1 MHTKLKQN
9 LIDRFETKNYSSVN
23 FDNKNKKEIIFTH
36 LIRRLPQKGTI
47 WTRRVLNVYLL
58 DLFFTYRGWRHFRNL
73 PVHGQRTWSNAK
85 TARNINIFLRSLKIE
100 KATKVYGNLP
110 KSEVYTALMAENVN
124 LMWKQ
129 QWRKDW
135 KQSRDALISSK
146 SPKKVMRIDLYSLAK
161 GNVMTP
167 RKFSKLSK
175 KKKQA
180 FNKNHFT
187 LGFDIGFTKILLR
200 ELFEIRGQTNT
211 RKKSPLI
218 LHKIDPFSRR
228 RKKKKKVDI
237 KAKRAAHIAKKKAKK
252 TAWD

>member
-1 MHTKLKQN
+1 
-9 LIDRFETKNYSSVN
+9 
-23 FDNKNKKEIIFTH
+23 
-36 LIRRLPQKGTI
+36 
-47 WTRRVLNVYLL
+47 
-58 DLFFTYRGWRHFRNL
+58 
-73 PVHGQRTWSNAK
+73 
-85 TARNINIFLRSLKIE
+85 
-100 KATKVYGNLP
+100 
-110 KSEVYTALMAENVN
+110 
-124 LMWKQ
+124 
-129 QWRKDW
+129 
-135 KQSRDALISSK
+135 
-146 SPKKVMRIDLYSLAK
+146 MRIDLYSLAK

-228 RKKKKKVDI
+228 RKKKKKKNI
-237 KAKRAAHIAKKKAKK
+237 KAKKAAHIEKKKTKK
-252 TAWD
+252 NK